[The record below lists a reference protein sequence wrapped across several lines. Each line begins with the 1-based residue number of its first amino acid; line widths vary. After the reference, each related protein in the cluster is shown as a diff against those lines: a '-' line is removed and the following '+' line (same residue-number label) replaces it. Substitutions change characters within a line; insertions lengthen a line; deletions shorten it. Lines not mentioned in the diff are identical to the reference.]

1 MNFFSKI
8 LETQARIHS
17 KSSVKKVLTSAQSFF
32 CRLTKMG
39 SNGIFNNFYN
49 CNALRVCGTCIYCAY
64 CANSIQFSG
73 KKEVNQNVRITVT
86 IEATKGNKRCADAVT
101 ASV

>member
-1 MNFFSKI
+1 
-8 LETQARIHS
+8 
-17 KSSVKKVLTSAQSFF
+17 
-32 CRLTKMG
+32 MG

-49 CNALRVCGTCIYCAY
+49 CNARSVFVAH
-64 CANSIQFSG
+64 ASIARIVQTQFNFRE

-86 IEATKGNKRCADAVT
+86 IEATKGNKRFADAVT